1 MVVGNEKKAHCDVQ
15 KLNAIQIALCKS
27 YIEETALP
35 ICNCN
40 HHETMNQVKVSLT
53 SGNVV

>member
-27 YIEETALP
+27 YIEEQLCPLATVT
-35 ICNCN
+35 
-40 HHETMNQVKVSLT
+40 TMRI
-53 SGNVV
+53 